1 MERSYGYMNNEFG
14 EKNYPAM
21 KASAEYIRLEI
32 EYRELGELTKKT
44 YDKAKLKRYRKQRK
58 NIRTKQNMLYPMISR
73 SGYTPYVVKRLGM
86 KTNQALYFRYR
97 NEFGSFKDREK

>member
-97 NEFGSFKDREK
+97 NEFGAFKDRYK

>member
-1 MERSYGYMNNEFG
+1 MSNNFG
-14 EKNYPAM
+14 EKNFPAM
-21 KASAEYIRLEI
+21 KACAEYISLEI

-58 NIRTKQNMLYPMISR
+58 DIRTKQNMLYPMISH

-86 KTNQALYFRYR
+86 KTRQALYFRYR
-97 NEFGSFKDREK
+97 NEFGSFKDNK

>member
-1 MERSYGYMNNEFG
+1 MSNDFG
-14 EKNYPAM
+14 EKNFPAM

-58 NIRTKQNMLYPMISR
+58 EIRTKQNMLYPMISR
-73 SGYTPYVVKRLGM
+73 SGYTQYVVKRLGM
-86 KTNQALYFRYR
+86 KTRQALYFRYR
-97 NEFGSFKDREK
+97 NEFGSFKDNK